1 MKSKT
6 SNPDVIR
13 ELNVLKGIVPFYIRN
28 KDNASFTEIPNILI
42 TPTGEL
48 KYMNNNNELKS
59 VSSLIIECNRIQTA
73 RWLNHLWFK
82 DGYGKYRSFK
92 KHVSEKYNLQF
103 S

>member
-13 ELNVLKGIVPFYIRN
+13 ELNALKGIVPFYIYN
-28 KDNASFTEIPNILI
+28 NDNASFTEIPNILI
-42 TPTGEL
+42 TPRGEL
-48 KYMNNNNELKS
+48 KYMNNNELKS
-59 VSSLIIECNRIQTA
+59 VSSLIIECNRNPTA
-73 RWLNHLWFK
+73 RWLNHLRFK